1 MLIDPSGSREN
12 RRMWRRWRG
21 SRDRNAPETPPE
33 LVVVVD
39 QTVDPRIVLYHEPR
53 GIHAEQYRTFRT
65 NLLATNREGARRAY
79 AITSARAE
87 EGKSVSAANI
97 ALCLA
102 EKSPLRVCLVDAD
115 LRKPSLAAM
124 WSLRHTP
131 GLCGVLLEGVPLEQA
146 IVDTRSPALQLLPT
160 GTPPGNPAEAVAHPK
175 FRAVIQRLKEI
186 YDYVVIDTPPALL
199 YSDAAV
205 VGSLCDGI
213 IFVTRINHTPRQVV
227 NEAIEALQR
236 AGSKNICLFLTGVPT
251 GSKDE
256 KKFYAGT

>member
-1 MLIDPSGSREN
+1 
-12 RRMWRRWRG
+12 MWRRLRG
-21 SRDRNAPETPPE
+21 DRDRTSGDPPPE
-33 LVVVVD
+33 IVVMVD

-65 NLLATNREGARRAY
+65 NLQAKNPGGSKKIYVL
-79 AITSARAE
+79 TSARTE

-102 EKSPLRVCLVDAD
+102 EQHPLKVCLVDAD
-115 LRKPSLAAM
+115 LRKPSLASM
-124 WSLRHTP
+124 WSLPHTP
-131 GLCGVLLEGVPLEQA
+131 GLCEVILEGVALETA
-146 IVDTRSPALQLLPT
+146 IRDTRAPSLQLLPC
-160 GTPPGNPAEAVAHPK
+160 GNPPGNPAEAICHPML
-175 FRAVIQRLKEI
+175 RTVIGKLREK
-186 YDYVVIDTPPALL
+186 YDYVFVDTPPAIL

-205 VGSLCDGI
+205 VGALSDSI

-227 NEAIEALQR
+227 NEAVEALQR
-236 AGSKNICLFLTGVPT
+236 AGCKDISLFLTGVTT